1 MGAPFLR
8 SVLGR
13 ALFDQRR
20 SIGWW
25 AVGIAG
31 FVVLMVLYW
40 PSIRDQGED
49 LQRVVDSMPAAMK
62 AFSGD
67 LSAFTSAPGY
77 LQAELFGLALPML
90 LVVYGIGRGS
100 DAIAGEEE
108 RGHLEMTLAEPVSR
122 VRVALEKAGA
132 LGLGL
137 IALGLAAFIA
147 VAAGAAALSMELS
160 ATRLLIAVTG
170 TVVFGFAM
178 GALALAVGGLTGRKA
193 IATGVP
199 AGVVVV
205 AWLLEGDRTAHHV
218 GGVGAAAVALPSI
231 HHRRAVD
238 RPRRAVASAPAAGGR
253 SRSRRS
259 RRLGPR
265 AARCRSV
272 KGPGGSRRAAPRA
285 GEPRPPACS

>member
-1 MGAPFLR
+1 MGRPFLR

-20 SIGWW
+20 SMGWW
-25 AVGIAG
+25 AVGITG
-31 FVVLMVLYW
+31 FVVLLVLYW

-49 LQRVVDSMPAAMK
+49 LQRLVDSMPAAMK

-77 LQAELFGLALPML
+77 LQGELFALALPIL

-108 RGHLEMTLAEPVSR
+108 RGHLEMTLAEPISR
-122 VRVALEKAGA
+122 VRVALEKAAALVLGLVA
-132 LGLGL
+132 LGLV
-137 IALGLAAFIA
+137 AFIA
-147 VAAGAAALSMELS
+147 IAVGAAALSMELS
-160 ATRLLIAVTG
+160 RTRLLIAVTG

-199 AGVVVV
+199 AGLVVV
-205 AWLLEGDRTAHHV
+205 AWLLEGIARLTRAAEWALPLSPFHHYTV
-218 GGVGAAAVALPSI
+218 GAQLTGLAEPWRLLLLLAAAVVL
-231 HHRRAVD
+231 V
-238 RPRRAVASAPAAGGR
+238 AVAAWGLE
-253 SRSRRS
+253 RRDV
-259 RRLGPR
+259 G
-265 AARCRSV
+265 V
-272 KGPGGSRRAAPRA
+272 
-285 GEPRPPACS
+285 

>member
-1 MGAPFLR
+1 MAALFLR

-40 PSIRDQGED
+40 PSVRDQGED
-49 LQRVVDSMPAAMK
+49 LQRIVNSMPAAMR

-77 LQAELFGLALPML
+77 LQGELFGLALPIL
-90 LVVYGIGRGS
+90 LVVYAIGRGS

-108 RGHLEMTLAEPVSR
+108 RGHLEITLAEPISR
-122 VRVALEKAGA
+122 RRVALEKAGA
-132 LGLGL
+132 LVLGL
-137 IALGLAAFIA
+137 VALGLAAFITIA
-147 VAAGAAALSMELS
+147 VGAAALSMGLS
-160 ATRLLIAVTG
+160 GTRLLVAVAG
-170 TVVFGFAM
+170 TVVFGLVM

-199 AGVVVV
+199 TGVVVV
-205 AWLLEGDRTAHHV
+205 GWLLEGIARLTKTAEWALPLSPFHHYT
-218 GGVGAAAVALPSI
+218 VGAQLTGAAEPWRLLLLLAPAVVLVAVAAWGLE
-231 HHRRAVD
+231 RRDVG
-238 RPRRAVASAPAAGGR
+238 V
-253 SRSRRS
+253 
-259 RRLGPR
+259 
-265 AARCRSV
+265 
-272 KGPGGSRRAAPRA
+272 
-285 GEPRPPACS
+285 

>member
-205 AWLLEGDRTAHHV
+205 AWLLEGIARLTTSAEWALPLSPFHQYTI
-218 GGVGAAAVALPSI
+218 GAQLTGLAEPWRLLLLLAAAVVL
-231 HHRRAVD
+231 V
-238 RPRRAVASAPAAGGR
+238 AVAAWGLE
-253 SRSRRS
+253 RRDV
-259 RRLGPR
+259 G
-265 AARCRSV
+265 V
-272 KGPGGSRRAAPRA
+272 
-285 GEPRPPACS
+285 